1 MAPLASDGTFTVHF
15 TGVTPTYV
23 GGGVTYDQ
31 ATTPFSV
38 LTFAAHGSTDRSSD
52 TATAI
57 SFVIDDET
65 PTTPT
70 IPTVPVTVPTVTP
83 AAVDVATTDGVI
95 RTGSQVTI
103 TAGGF
108 GANETGIR
116 LELHSDPI
124 LLATGLTANAAGV
137 VTATFTI
144 PADAPTGAHTLV
156 LIGAGHQAQ
165 VAITIAAALPTC
177 TARAVSGASLTWGVR
192 DSFRSYVTGPIA
204 GGSISSSGVSGSG
217 PWTWSGGT
225 GSFNAS
231 SVMGLTSW
239 GGSVH
244 FTGHN
249 GTLDVTLSSP
259 AVRVTS
265 ASAATLYLTVTDSDG
280 NTSRVAFATLN
291 LAAGSSS
298 IGDTAARWSAV
309 PATLTS
315 AGAAAFAGF
324 YSAGESLD
332 PVSFTLPLGAE
343 VECDAT
349 TGALATTGAD
359 GAGALT
365 ALAGMLILGG
375 AGLAV
380 ATRRRRRGAVLGTV

>member
-1 MAPLASDGTFTVHF
+1 
-15 TGVTPTYV
+15 
-23 GGGVTYDQ
+23 
-31 ATTPFSV
+31 
-38 LTFAAHGSTDRSSD
+38 
-52 TATAI
+52 
-57 SFVIDDET
+57 
-65 PTTPT
+65 
-70 IPTVPVTVPTVTP
+70 
-83 AAVDVATTDGVI
+83 VI
-95 RTGSQVTI
+95 RAGTEVTI
-103 TAGGF
+103 SAGGF

-124 LLATGLTANAAGV
+124 VLATGLTANAAGV

-156 LIGAGHQAQ
+156 LIGATNQAQ

-177 TARAVSGASLTWGVR
+177 TARAVSGATFSWGVR
-192 DSFRSYVTGPIA
+192 QSFRSYVTGPIA
-204 GGSISSSGVSGSG
+204 SGSISSSGVSGSG

-225 GSFNAS
+225 GTFNTS
-231 SVMGLTSW
+231 SVLGQASW
-239 GGSVH
+239 SGSVH

-249 GTLDVTLSSP
+249 GALDVTLSSP
-259 AVRVTS
+259 TVRITS
-265 ASAATLYLTVTDSDG
+265 ASAATLYLTATDSDG

-291 LAAGSSS
+291 LAGGSSS
-298 IGDTAARWSAV
+298 IGSEVARWTSV
-309 PATLTS
+309 PATLTA

-324 YSAGESLD
+324 YSAGEALD

-349 TGALATTGAD
+349 TGALATTGSD
-359 GAGALT
+359 GAGSLT

-380 ATRRRRRGAVLGTV
+380 STRRRRRGARLVTA